1 MKNSQLLQ
9 TIQKTSTDVN
19 VLWGIDRNLI
29 SLLRDSYLSTLKN
42 NLITQTVLKELDTF
56 LKGKD
61 ISCIVW
67 KGASSIF
74 EVYPAPGLRPMDDI
88 DLLIPRDHLK
98 KFERILMQME
108 FEQSLEYPMTWLR
121 NNITLDLHCDVV
133 HSDRIAARLKAI
145 PITAEKLIRKSRIL
159 RNFQNIL
166 TLSPYDALIC
176 LAVHAL
182 KHDYSKEIWFT
193 DTIYLLNRN
202 PEIANHPGAIF
213 QRAKDFHATTPLY
226 ILFSLLEKWPQNL
239 TFKFVNR
246 MRPKETG
253 PIHNLFLK
261 SFKSGRCVPH
271 AGEFFFLFLIDS
283 YRHKIEFF
291 RETMFPSQQ
300 VMKQLFP
307 DKHLMPYWFYYPHRL
322 FQLTRMGIITL
333 INLIQSS
340 NRKR

>member
-1 MKNSQLLQ
+1 
-9 TIQKTSTDVN
+9 
-19 VLWGIDRNLI
+19 
-29 SLLRDSYLSTLKN
+29 
-42 NLITQTVLKELDTF
+42 
-56 LKGKD
+56 
-61 ISCIVW
+61 
-67 KGASSIF
+67 
-74 EVYPAPGLRPMDDI
+74 
-88 DLLIPRDHLK
+88 
-98 KFERILMQME
+98 
-108 FEQSLEYPMTWLR
+108 
-121 NNITLDLHCDVV
+121 
-133 HSDRIAARLKAI
+133 
-145 PITAEKLIRKSRIL
+145 LIRKSRTL
-159 RNFQNIL
+159 SNFQNIL

-202 PEIANHPGAIF
+202 PEIANHPEAIF
-213 QRAKDFHATTPLY
+213 QRAKDFRATTPLY

-239 TFKFVNR
+239 NFKFISH
-246 MRPKETG
+246 MRPKDIG
-253 PIHNLFLK
+253 PIQNLFLK

-322 FQLTRMGIITL
+322 FQLTRMGINTL